1 MVGFMSEQEHAWS
14 HSWPVPVVDIKIWF
28 ISGLVTKYMI
38 AQNVL
43 SVCDD
48 P

>member
-1 MVGFMSEQEHAWS
+1 MVGFMSEQEHKWS
-14 HSWPVPVVDIKIWF
+14 HSWPVGVVDIKIWF

-48 P
+48 A